1 MDKNLIFVKS
11 LTPLKNNHTLKF
23 KNNKIPNPYK
33 QLPLTFGECVI
44 VICFFH
50 KSPLNIKFFN
60 RNQKECNL

>member
-33 QLPLTFGECVI
+33 QLPLTSGECVI
-44 VICFFH
+44 VI
-50 KSPLNIKFFN
+50 
-60 RNQKECNL
+60 